1 MMKWLSILILIALLS
16 VAAAGALV
24 WTWLDAK
31 PTTGAS
37 STTERLVAIPRGS
50 STKSISRRLA
60 DAGLLEHPQLWA
72 GSARALGL
80 SQDFRAGEYAFVGGE
95 SPRELMLRLVA
106 GEVTAYQV
114 GLVEG
119 WTLQQAL
126 TLLQGAPKLNWDL
139 EGADSE
145 SLFGLLQER
154 LSAERYLALSTSEVF
169 VGATLKGAAAGFEHT
184 AAGAEGWLFPDTYS
198 YTAGSNASD
207 LVARAWQQMQTQLLK
222 AWESKSAKL
231 PYANA
236 AELLT
241 MASIV
246 EKETGQAADR
256 EIIAQVFVRRLQI
269 GMRLQ
274 TDPTVIYGLGT
285 AFDGDLKRIH
295 LRTDTPYNSYT
306 RHGLPPTAIALP
318 GSAALKAAAH
328 PAAGE
333 FLYFVARGDGSSQFS
348 KTLGDHEA
356 AVQRYQRQGRPK
368 RSAKQAATT
377 GQGISK

>member
-1 MMKWLSILILIALLS
+1 MMKWLSILTLVALLS
-16 VAAAGALV
+16 LAAGAAWV
-24 WTWLDAK
+24 WTWLNAK
-31 PTTGAS
+31 PAS
-37 STTERLVAIPRGS
+37 SASPSTQHLVTISRGS
-50 STKSISRRLA
+50 STQSISRRLA
-60 DAGLLEHPQLWA
+60 EAGLLEHPQLWA

-80 SQDFRAGEYAFVGGE
+80 SQDFRAGEYAFTGLE
-95 SPRELMLRLVA
+95 SPREIMLLLIA
-106 GEVTAYQV
+106 GEVTAYQI

-119 WTLQQAL
+119 WKLQQAL
-126 TLLQGAPKLNWDL
+126 KLLKDAPKLNWDL

-145 SLFGLLQER
+145 SLFGLLQQR
-154 LSAERYLALSTSEVF
+154 LPAERYQALSTSEVF
-169 VGATLKGAAAGFEHT
+169 AGAVFQGAAASPDGV

-207 LVARAWQQMQTQLLK
+207 LVARAWQQMQTQLSK
-222 AWESKSAKL
+222 AWESRSAKL

-274 TDPTVIYGLGT
+274 TDPTVIYGLGA

-295 LRTDTPYNSYT
+295 LRTDTAYNSYT

-318 GSAALKAAAH
+318 GLAALKAAAH

-348 KTLGDHEA
+348 KTLAEHDA
-356 AVQRYQRQGRPK
+356 AVQRYQRRAKSK
-368 RSAKQAATT
+368 RSVKKAATN
-377 GQGISK
+377 GQGT

>member
-1 MMKWLSILILIALLS
+1 MLKWLSILTFCALLA
-16 VAAAGALV
+16 VGAMGAWV

-31 PTTGAS
+31 PTSSAS
-37 STTERLVAIPRGS
+37 STTQRLVTIPRGS
-50 STKSISRRLA
+50 STKSISRLLA
-60 DAGLLEHPQLWA
+60 DAELIEHPQLWA
-72 GSARALGL
+72 SSARALNL
-80 SQDFRAGEYAFVGGE
+80 SQAFRAGEYAFAGDE

-126 TLLQGAPKLNWDL
+126 KLLQSAPKLNWDL

-145 SLFGLLQER
+145 SLFGLLQQR
-154 LSAERYLALSTSEVF
+154 LPVERYQALSGAEVF
-169 VGATLKGAAAGFEHT
+169 AGALVDEVAV
-184 AAGAEGWLFPDTYS
+184 GAEGWLFPDTYS

-207 LVARAWQQMQTQLLK
+207 LVARAWQQMQTEL
-222 AWESKSAKL
+222 SKVWQSRSPKL

-274 TDPTVIYGLGT
+274 TDPTVIYGLGA

-318 GSAALKAAAH
+318 GSAALEAAAH

-348 KTLGDHEA
+348 KTLAEHDA
-356 AVQRYQRQGRPK
+356 AVQRYQRRAKPK
-368 RSAKQAATT
+368 AAAKNAATS
-377 GQGISK
+377 GQGN